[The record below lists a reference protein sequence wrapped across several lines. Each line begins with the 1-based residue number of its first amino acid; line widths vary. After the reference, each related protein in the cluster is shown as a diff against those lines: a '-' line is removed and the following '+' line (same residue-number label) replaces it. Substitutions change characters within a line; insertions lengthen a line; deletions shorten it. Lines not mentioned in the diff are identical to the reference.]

1 MTKRSLRNTV
11 ATIGCAT
18 LALAGLTAA
27 PADAAP
33 GDVQINELLYHAAD
47 ADLTYGALEFVELRN
62 TGSEPVDV
70 GGWQFTAG
78 ITGTAIPAGVTI
90 PAGGYLV
97 GTNDAASGALNPTK
111 VEAKAEAPENGAPA
125 DLAIENA
132 MAGRTC
138 RFMARRQSNFCKP
151 ELT

>member
-78 ITGTAIPAGVTI
+78 ITGTAIPVD
-90 PAGGYLV
+90 GGY
-97 GTNDAASGALNPTK
+97 S
-111 VEAKAEAPENGAPA
+111 
-125 DLAIENA
+125 I
-132 MAGRTC
+132 
-138 RFMARRQSNFCKP
+138 S
-151 ELT
+151 

>member
-70 GGWQFTAG
+70 GG
-78 ITGTAIPAGVTI
+78 
-90 PAGGYLV
+90 
-97 GTNDAASGALNPTK
+97 
-111 VEAKAEAPENGAPA
+111 
-125 DLAIENA
+125 
-132 MAGRTC
+132 
-138 RFMARRQSNFCKP
+138 
-151 ELT
+151 